1 MTEEADACSGRTSPS
16 EFGPTT
22 CFDPYNDISIN
33 IYWEN
38 GDSNSFD
45 QWTFSVF
52 HSKLTVTCLM
62 L

>member
-22 CFDPYNDISIN
+22 CFDPYNDLSIN
-33 IYWEN
+33 IFWEN

-45 QWTFSVF
+45 Q
-52 HSKLTVTCLM
+52 
-62 L
+62 